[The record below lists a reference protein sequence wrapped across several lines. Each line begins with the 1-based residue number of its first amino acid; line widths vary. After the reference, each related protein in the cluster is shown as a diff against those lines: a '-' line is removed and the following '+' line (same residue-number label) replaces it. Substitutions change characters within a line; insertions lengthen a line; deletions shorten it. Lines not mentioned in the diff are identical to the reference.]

1 MKKILITG
9 GAGYIGSMLS
19 TELVMQGYEVTVI
32 DKLEYKKNSLDHL
45 FFFKNFKFIKEDVTN
60 KIFIK
65 KIIKKFDIVIPLA
78 ALVGAPLCDKKPKEA
93 ELVNFECIKDIVHS
107 LGNSQSIFYMNS
119 NSGYGYGE
127 KNSYCDET
135 SELRPIS
142 LYGRTKVLAEKEVVK
157 AKNFAVLRLATVFG
171 FSYRMRTDLLVNYY
185 TKEAYFKKKIDIY
198 EPNFRRNF
206 VHVRDVVYAIIF
218 FIKNFSKV
226 KNDVYNFGLSN
237 ANISKIQ
244 LARKIKEI
252 IPGVKINIIKGND
265 QDQRDYFVSNK
276 KIEKK
281 YCKAKISLLSGIME
295 LKKIYEKGLEEQIN
309 NY

>member
-45 FFFKNFKFIKEDVTN
+45 FFYKNFKFIKEDVTN
-60 KIFIK
+60 KILIK

-157 AKNFAVLRLATVFG
+157 AKNYAVLRLATVFG

-252 IPGVKINIIKGND
+252 IAGVKINIIKGND

>member
-1 MKKILITG
+1 MW
-9 GAGYIGSMLS
+9 
-19 TELVMQGYEVTVI
+19 
-32 DKLEYKKNSLDHL
+32 
-45 FFFKNFKFIKEDVTN
+45 
-60 KIFIK
+60 
-65 KIIKKFDIVIPLA
+65 IVI
-78 ALVGAPLCDKKPKEA
+78 
-93 ELVNFECIKDIVHS
+93 NI
-107 LGNSQSIFYMNS
+107 N
-119 NSGYGYGE
+119 GE

-295 LKKIYEKGLEEQIN
+295 LKKVYEKGLEEQIN